1 MFRRTVISML
11 AVGVLAASAFAADA
25 VKSGLKPGSSLGAF
39 DVVDVSG
46 PNKGKQL
53 CYRCQ
58 YGGAPVVAAFIKG
71 DAPEGPSLAAAI
83 QKLTQANSEK
93 GLRSFV
99 VFMGGPELKGNIEKI
114 AAEKKITI
122 PLTFLPSGPKSADI
136 ANYQINPEA
145 SSTVLLWS
153 KGSVK
158 ANFVNITREGWG
170 DVTKAAEGML
180 K

>member
-1 MFRRTVISML
+1 MLRRTVISIL
-11 AVGVLAASAFAADA
+11 AIGMLAASAFAAN
-25 VKSGLKPGSSLGAF
+25 VSSGLKPGAKVGAF

-53 CYRCQ
+53 CYRCS

-71 DAPEGPSLAAAI
+71 DAVEGASLAAAI
-83 QKLTQANSEK
+83 QKLTQTNSEK

-99 VFMGGPELKGNIEKI
+99 VFMGGPELKGSIEKI

-122 PLTFLPSGPKSADI
+122 PLTFLPAGPKSADI

-145 SSTVLLWS
+145 STTVLLWN
-153 KGSVK
+153 KGAVQ
-158 ANFVNITREGWG
+158 ANFVNVTREGWG
-170 DVTKAAEGML
+170 DVTKAAESML

>member
-1 MFRRTVISML
+1 MLKRTVLSL
-11 AVGVLAASAFAADA
+11 FAVGVLAVSALSADM
-25 VKSGLKPGSSLGAF
+25 KSGLQPGARVGAF

-71 DAPEGPSLAAAI
+71 DAPEGPSVAAAV
-83 QKLTQANSEK
+83 QKLTQEHK

-122 PLTFLPSGPKSADI
+122 PLTFLPAGPKASDI
-136 ANYQINPEA
+136 ASYQINPEA
-145 SSTVLLWS
+145 NTTVLLWN
-153 KGSVK
+153 KGAVQ
-158 ANFVNITREGWG
+158 ANFVN
-170 DVTKAAEGML
+170 VTKESWGEVVKAAGAML